1 MPAVFAASPGDIAHL
16 AFAIWKLCQA
26 YKHLQPS
33 TTVLIVVG
41 LAVAAFVA
49 WTVYRELAKPDSS
62 DEQKP

>member
-41 LAVAAFVA
+41 LAVAA
-49 WTVYRELAKPDSS
+49 WTVYRELAKPDSR